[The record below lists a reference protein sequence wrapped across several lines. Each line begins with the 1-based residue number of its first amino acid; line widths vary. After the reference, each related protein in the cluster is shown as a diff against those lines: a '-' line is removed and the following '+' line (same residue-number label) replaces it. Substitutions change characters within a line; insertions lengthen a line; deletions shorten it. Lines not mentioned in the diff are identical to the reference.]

1 MYEDYK
7 KYIIDHYCQ
16 DYEDIISTINGFS
29 DEELEMVADNLPENY
44 EYLEYA
50 IKEQVEARIIQ
61 ILCDNLIKDLSDENF
76 YECFESDIIDYLTG
90 EGLSYE
96 SYGYYVNL
104 DYYTDWF
111 ISIFND
117 SDHKNDFE
125 VNSELNKYELVNNL
139 NQEFTNIKFYI

>member
-7 KYIIDHYCQ
+7 KYAIDHYCQ
-16 DYEDIISTINGFS
+16 DYEDIIATINGFS

-50 IKEQVEARIIQ
+50 IKEQIEARIIQ
-61 ILCDNLIKDLSDENF
+61 ILCDNLIKDLSDKNF
-76 YECFESDIIDYLTG
+76 YECFEGDIIDYLEG
-90 EGLSYE
+90 EGISYE
-96 SYGYYVNL
+96 SYGYYINL
-104 DYYTDWF
+104 DYYIDWF
-111 ISIFND
+111 TSLIND

-125 VNSELNKYELVNNL
+125 VNSELNKYELINSL

>member
-7 KYIIDHYCQ
+7 KYTIDHYCQ

-29 DEELEMVADNLPENY
+29 DEELEMVANNLPENY

-61 ILCDNLIKDLSDENF
+61 ILYDNLIKDLSDKNF
-76 YECFESDIIDYLTG
+76 YECFEGDIIDYLTG

-96 SYGYYVNL
+96 SCGYYINL

-111 ISIFND
+111 ISILNN
-117 SDHKNDFE
+117 SDHIYDFE
-125 VNSELNKYELVNNL
+125 VNSELNKYELVNSL
-139 NQEFTNIKFYI
+139 NQVFTNIKFYI

>member
-7 KYIIDHYCQ
+7 KYVIDHYCQ

-50 IKEQVEARIIQ
+50 IKEQIEARIIQ
-61 ILCDNLIKDLSDENF
+61 ILCDNLIKDLSDKNF
-76 YECFESDIIDYLTG
+76 YECFEEDIIDYLTG

-96 SYGYYVNL
+96 SCGYYINL

-111 ISIFND
+111 ISILND
-117 SDHKNDFE
+117 SDYKNNFE
-125 VNSELNKYELVNNL
+125 VNSELNKYELINSL

>member
-7 KYIIDHYCQ
+7 KYVIDHYCQ
-16 DYEDIISTINGFS
+16 DYEDIIATINGFS

-50 IKEQVEARIIQ
+50 IKEQIEARIIQ
-61 ILCDNLIKDLSDENF
+61 ILCDNLIKNLSDENF
-76 YECFESDIIDYLTG
+76 YECFEPDIIDYLTG

-96 SYGYYVNL
+96 SYGYYINL

-111 ISIFND
+111 ISLIND
-117 SDHKNDFE
+117 SEYKDKFE
-125 VNSELNKYELVNNL
+125 VNSELNNYELVNNL
-139 NQEFTNIKFYI
+139 NKEFTNIKFYI

>member
-7 KYIIDHYCQ
+7 KYAIDHYCQ
-16 DYEDIISTINGFS
+16 DYEDIISTINGFT
-29 DEELEMVADNLPENY
+29 DEELDLVINDLPDDY
-44 EYLEYA
+44 EQLQNA

-76 YECFESDIIDYLTG
+76 YECFEEDIIDYLTG

-96 SYGYYVNL
+96 SYGYYINL

-111 ISIFND
+111 ISILND
-117 SDHKNDFE
+117 SDHIYDFE
-125 VNSELNKYELVNNL
+125 VNSELNKYELVNSL